1 MKDSTGQEIA
11 DLLIA
16 LSEKQDWDHKT
27 WKRCHELIQAN
38 LNEEVLNSFYQDFLT
53 YPGIYNIRAFDYSGP
68 LRVVQ
73 TGGSCTMQLA
83 SEQSKTLLSL
93 EFTEKNTDF
102 QMKAR
107 INRNDPCPCGSG
119 RKFKK
124 CCGVPD
130 WGQPTAGVRV
140 PKPSA
145 PAPKTSSAEAEPPQE

>member
-53 YPGIYNIRAFDYSGP
+53 YPGIYNFRAFDYSGP

-73 TGGSCTMQLA
+73 VMPVEPNPVALEEVRREFMRVA
-83 SEQSKTLLSL
+83 ALLR
-93 EFTEKNTDF
+93 T
-102 QMKAR
+102 
-107 INRNDPCPCGSG
+107 P
-119 RKFKK
+119 
-124 CCGVPD
+124 
-130 WGQPTAGVRV
+130 
-140 PKPSA
+140 
-145 PAPKTSSAEAEPPQE
+145 